1 MKQRLLLALL
11 ALFVSVGMVKAAD
24 ETVTLKINANAAD
37 VKVSYTGTAPT
48 LSPSL
53 TAVSN
58 TFTIKNSASIQN
70 ITITLD
76 PATTGLTFT
85 GNMAE
90 LTVVKADNLT
100 ALNFGSNSTLG
111 KLTLTSANG
120 LTKLSC
126 NNLGLTTLTLTS
138 ASALTNLDCSNNQLA
153 ALDLSG
159 VSATTVNCSNNLLA
173 SITPR
178 TEGSFKYT
186 SFNCSGNKLKNVV
199 TSLAMSGSAKADY
212 GYQTIDIAASSPE
225 TFVATANQLYDI
237 AARAIGTNAILDG
250 IIATT
255 ANYTWGAQWQKK
267 GADGKY
273 TTNSDAHADNTYK
286 TQFTFYNSNKYQ
298 SGEYL
303 FSVVPNA
310 TAAATN
316 PIKYWVALTVKPA
329 AVNIILQQP
338 DKIDG
343 NRGGSITV
351 TEVGSSSVKATTD
364 ISEADGK
371 TLAATQGK
379 QYSFL
384 ATPVEGFTFK
394 KFDISSN
401 TDGFS
406 LKSSDESASM
416 ATYELVGLTKYPKE
430 LKVKPVFE
438 AKSYTVNYKGDQ
450 KNGTYTIR
458 VKDGAAFENGKGT
471 ATYGQTIVI
480 NAQPNAGY
488 KAMVTI
494 GQEKQEELTAPKE
507 YVITSDLN
515 IAVTFVTEGTEI
527 KISADRPKSV
537 FAAVTLNET
546 TINGIDGTSGG
557 GTWQTKADPNTT
569 AVLKLT
575 LSDASSKTT
584 AVTNILFNGQELTI
598 TRGVKDDGK
607 KTFTVS
613 FDVPAEGGEYSLV
626 IKTIEQTETTIVPDA
641 SKNIAFVYDGTG
653 KTLLYTTTP
662 ANLDNVKV
670 VYSVNTVADQSAAE
684 SYSGPWTEKAPVNAG
699 NYAAKASRD
708 ADNVYQ
714 EAAFNSTGSNNPVL
728 ITIAPATAA
737 IKTLPTVSIKNTNGL
752 LTYSFS
758 GGEAVLGTTKVTG
771 TFEVIN
777 DGTDDIDDKQVVKKS
792 AAHTAKIA
800 FFAKTSTGALDPNY
814 VTDRTTAPSSQVAV
828 KGTDGKSVDNYAIKM
843 NVPESSGITVTL
855 KNGENTLNAT
865 PSATA
870 SATVPAGTVLTFVIN
885 NPNGWK
891 ITKLT
896 EIADGNPEVIAASGI
911 GSGSG
916 SQDGTQTYTMTT
928 GVKHAMN
935 ILVNAEAVADNDKEY
950 TVTLEDYTV
959 AYQDGKAIEFG
970 AEGLAKI
977 KVKENAGATKTVISY
992 KNSKGETIALPVN
1005 ADTYTVRVKIVGAT
1019 VSSTPSY
1026 DGDYKDKYV
1035 DAKMIVTPR
1044 ELEVGDNK
1052 DLVFPTKAN
1061 PVGLGQKLQQATFAD
1076 GKTRVAGSFAWET
1089 PTVEAKNGTSYQV
1102 IFKPTD
1108 TNNYTIL
1115 DKGPKI
1121 QVTVSNKQ
1129 LVTYGNP
1136 ENGKIVVKDDKGG
1149 IYLSGDEVKT
1159 GIKLIIQSAPNDQ
1172 FALNTLIVNDQT
1184 VIVSGDSYTYTVPKD
1199 KSVAIEATFKV
1210 KSAVDPNTQ
1219 YTVTLPAVDA
1229 VKGVVIGK
1237 PGVNAVAK
1245 GGSLAFTLST
1255 LAADSANVVVKV
1267 DGTELKPVNGTY
1279 TINPVDANKTVT
1291 VALDTP
1297 TKIKVSVPREA
1308 KNAGGYVMG
1317 KVEVEGLAA
1326 DSTCYYGDE
1335 VTIVAFPESGVVF
1348 GGWSGAITSKEKLA
1362 TFTVTEAMKIAPVF
1376 SGVPTGIE
1384 DLKATTTIRG
1394 EQGSIFFSCNG
1405 VAKVIIISMDGR
1417 TKVVEVSG
1425 ETRIPMSTGVYGV
1438 VLEQSSQVIKQKV
1451 IVR

>member
-212 GYQTIDIAASSPE
+212 GYQTIAIATSGVEAI
-225 TFVATANQLYDI
+225 ANTLFDI
-237 AARAIGTNAILDG
+237 AARATASGATLNS
-250 IIATT
+250 IITT
-255 ANYTWGAQWQKK
+255 AANYIWGAQWQKK

-310 TAAATN
+310 TVAATN

-329 AVNIILQQP
+329 TVNIILQQP

-343 NRGGSITV
+343 NRGGTITV
-351 TEVGSSSVKATTD
+351 SEVGGSTTETTI

-384 ATPVEGFTFK
+384 AAPVEGFTFK

-488 KAMVTI
+488 KAMVTV
-494 GQEKQEELTAPKE
+494 GTEAQVPLTAPKE

-527 KISADRPKSV
+527 KISADRSAGMFEKV
-537 FAAVTLNET
+537 ELNEVGLT
-546 TINGIDGTSGG
+546 ALSSGA
-557 GTWQTKADPNTT
+557 GTWQATAIPNTT

-575 LSDASSKTT
+575 MTEVASKTVSV
-584 AVTNILFNGQELTI
+584 ANILFNGQVLAI
-598 TRGVKDDGK
+598 TKGVTGNKN
-607 KTFTVS
+607 TYTVS

-626 IKTIEQTETTIVPDA
+626 IKTVERTAAAITPDA
-641 SKNIAFVYDGTG
+641 INNVKFVYDGTG

-670 VYSVNTVADQSAAE
+670 VYSVNTVADQSAAG

-814 VTDRTTAPSSQVAV
+814 VTDRTTAPFSQVAV

-896 EIADGNPEVIAASGI
+896 EIADGNPDVIAASGI

-916 SQDGTQTYTMTT
+916 SQDRTQTYTMTT

-1159 GIKLIIQSAPNDQ
+1159 GTKLIIQSAPNDQ

-1184 VIVSGDSYTYTVPKD
+1184 VTVSGDSYTYTVPKD

-1245 GGSLAFTLST
+1245 GGSFAFTLST

-1297 TKIKVSVPREA
+1297 TKIKVSVPREV

-1405 VAKVIIISMDGR
+1405 VAKAIIISMDGR

-1438 VLEQSSQVIKQKV
+1438 VLEQGSQVIKQKV

>member
-24 ETVTLKINANAAD
+24 ETVTLKINPNAAD

-48 LSPSL
+48 LSTSL
-53 TAVSN
+53 AAVGN
-58 TFTIKNSASIQN
+58 TFTIKNSASIQE

-90 LTVVKADNLT
+90 LEVVKADNLT

-126 NNLGLTTLTLTS
+126 NNLGLTTLTLS
-138 ASALTNLDCSNNQLA
+138 GADKLTNLDCSNNQLA
-153 ALDLSG
+153 ALVLTN
-159 VSATTVNCSNNLLA
+159 VSATTVNCSNNLLV

-178 TEGSFKYT
+178 TASNFKYT

-199 TSLAMSGSAKADY
+199 ADLAMSGSAKADY
-212 GYQTIDIAASSPE
+212 GYQTIAIASTNPE
-225 TFVATANQLYDI
+225 TFEATANQLYNI
-237 AARAIGTNAILDG
+237 ADRAIGTNATLKD
-250 IIATT
+250 IITT
-255 ANYTWGAQWQKK
+255 TTDYTWGGQWQKK

-303 FSVVPNA
+303 FSVVPDA
-310 TAAATN
+310 TVAN

-343 NRGGSITV
+343 NRGGTITV
-351 TEVGSSSVKATTD
+351 SEVGSSSTKATTD
-364 ISEADGK
+364 ISEADGE

-515 IAVTFVTEGTEI
+515 IAVTFVTEGTDI

-546 TINGIDGTSGG
+546 TIDGIDGGSG

-626 IKTIEQTETTIVPDA
+626 IKTVEQTATSIVPDA
-641 SKNIAFVYDGTG
+641 SKNTAFVYDGTG

-670 VYSVNTVADQSAAE
+670 VYSVNTVTDQGAAE

-699 NYAAKASRD
+699 SYAAKASRD

-714 EAAFNSTGSNNPVL
+714 EAEFNSTNSKKPVL
-728 ITIAPATAA
+728 ITIAPATVA

-771 TFEVIN
+771 TFEVVN
-777 DGTDDIDDKQVVKKS
+777 DGTNNIDDEQVVKKS

-814 VTDRTTAPSSQVAV
+814 VTDRATAPSAQVAV

-843 NVPESSGITVTL
+843 NVPEGSGITVTL

-891 ITKLT
+891 ITQLT
-896 EIADGNPEVIAASGI
+896 EIADGNPEVTAGIPSG
-911 GSGSG
+911 GSTAN
-916 SQDGTQTYTMTT
+916 SQSYTMNAG
-928 GVKHAMN
+928 GVEHAMN
-935 ILVNAEAVADNDKEY
+935 ILVNAEAVADNSKDY
-950 TVTLEDYTV
+950 TVTLEDYTI
-959 AYQDGKAIEFG
+959 AYKDGKAIEFG

-977 KVKENAGATKTVISY
+977 KVKENAGAVKTVISY

-1044 ELEVGDNK
+1044 ELEVGDDK
-1052 DLVFPTKAN
+1052 DLVFPTIAN

-1115 DKGPKI
+1115 NKGPKI
-1121 QVTVSNKQ
+1121 SVTVSNKQ

-1159 GIKLIIQSAPNDQ
+1159 GTKLIIQSATNDL
-1172 FALNTLIVNDQT
+1172 FTLNTLIVNDQT
-1184 VIVSGDSYTYTVPKD
+1184 VTVSGDSYTYTVPKD

-1245 GGSLAFTLST
+1245 GGSFAFTLSM
-1255 LAADSANVVVKV
+1255 LAADSANVVVTV
-1267 DGTELKPVNGTY
+1267 DGAVLEAVNGTF

-1291 VALDTP
+1291 VALATP
-1297 TKIKVSVPREA
+1297 TKIKVSVPREV

-1405 VAKVIIISMDGR
+1405 EAKVIIISMDGR